1 MKKFNQYI
9 LEKLK
14 VSGNNFKEYEWDKF
28 IDLLKNYGK
37 ELYLDELCSK
47 TDLELNYVFVNGWN
61 CVPSYIY
68 VEDNYLVLILY
79 NSLTDSDFD
88 RTLEDFL
95 DIEKLFKGDDDYTVI
110 VQKIIDY
117 ISE

>member
-9 LEKLK
+9 IEKLK
-14 VSGNNFKEYEWDKF
+14 VSKNNFKEYDWDEF

-47 TDLELNYVFVNGWN
+47 TDLELNRIFVNGWN

-68 VEDNYLVLILY
+68 VEDNYLVLIAY
-79 NSLTDSDFD
+79 NSVTDSDFD

-95 DIEKLFKGDDDYTVI
+95 DIEKLFKDDDDYTVI
-110 VQKIIDY
+110 IRKIIDY